1 MTVRRKQSGFTLIEL
16 MIVVMIIGILA
27 AVGYPMYTAQI
38 EENNRSAVQGR
49 MMALSTALETYRAQN
64 FTYGGAQLANL
75 AASLDNNEFYDVT
88 FVDGGGNE
96 VTTLP
101 AGATTYEIL
110 AKPTAGTVM
119 DGTGAIKL
127 SHEGETCWDPAD
139 DADCTFGTDKSWSE

>member
-1 MTVRRKQSGFTLIEL
+1 MTVRGKQTGFTLVEL
-16 MIVVMIIGILA
+16 LIVMVIIGILA
-27 AVGYPMYTAQI
+27 AVGYPMYTSQI
-38 EENNRSAVQGR
+38 ESNNRSAVQGR
-49 MMALSTALETYRAQN
+49 MMALSSALETYRAQN
-64 FTYGGAQLANL
+64 FTYGGAQLSNL
-75 AASLDNNEFYDVT
+75 SDSLDNNDFYDVT

-110 AKPTAGTVM
+110 AKPINGTVM

-139 DADCTFGTDKSWSE
+139 DTDCTFGADKSWSE